1 MVAATA
7 SATTTTDNWTNNM
20 EDLRLAGSPSFAH
33 VPTMDLRFFV
43 AALLVSVVTIGYV
56 QGQGGGLLD
65 IVQKLLDEKITDP
78 QTKQLV
84 MSKLPDIQVCL
95 MGMASMT
102 PQVAMQVIDQMIP
115 ALNTCGMQL
124 SSTPDD
130 QKSSVYVSCS
140 QEAVAKVKSATGM
153 SADDAKIFDDGM
165 GCLQKALGF

>member
-1 MVAATA
+1 MRSNASGGWRRTGSQLSGGIGFVRGPTGLVLDVGVAGLDRTGL
-7 SATTTTDNWTNNM
+7 
-20 EDLRLAGSPSFAH
+20 E
-33 VPTMDLRFFV
+33 
-43 AALLVSVVTIGYV
+43 
-56 QGQGGGLLD
+56 GQGGGLLD